1 MTYKKQ
7 SGGPKRSAFRMRK
20 MKKIGVGD
28 ASFDRRIGAVKRK
41 PGESMADFR
50 QRQLSVDRIENK
62 VEKQGLKTKQRGG
75 SPYMSDT
82 LTPKQLRKRDEMLKK
97 GKSAFFQQVPNRTP
111 KETKVARQY
120 PGGTPYD
127 DDGPAGKE
135 SKNKK
140 SKTMKKKMQA
150 GGLKSP
156 GAKQKGLKKLPKP
169 VRNKMGYKKM
179 GGDYMEPSKEVKFG
193 GPSKKMQSGG
203 ANYPVYAKGSDQAKS
218 FRKAYAAAEAGS
230 TFTWEGRKYKKEGAA
245 PTTPAPRTSAGEA
258 KSVDTRGSSTMD
270 KVAKG
275 DTSGAKK
282 VKPSARA
289 GSKERAVKR
298 AGRKADRAG
307 RKADRKSG
315 AAKVS
320 RMEQRGASKVGR
332 IQSRASAKAGREGK
346 RAERKA
352 PKLARRSAV
361 KGAKAQMR
369 ENIRA
374 AKGKT
379 DKKFLGGLMGAI
391 GGAQGAKGG
400 FGKKLL
406 GAAKGAAGGGL
417 LGRAFGAAKGLAGS
431 IGSGGGL
438 KGMAQGAMQGGM
450 GGAFGNSNP
459 MAQQGMEQQEE
470 QMMYGGKRK
479 MKKGGIK
486 DRRKSKRRGRR

>member
-1 MTYKKQ
+1 MRYTKQ
-7 SGGPKRSAFRMRK
+7 AGGSRRVNRLEAKAGRK
-20 MKKIGVGD
+20 QAKFAKKIGRAKSGKKVSER
-28 ASFDRRIGAVKRK
+28 SFARTAKQARRA
-41 PGESMADFR
+41 ESKAD
-50 QRQLSVDRIENK
+50 S
-62 VEKQGLKTKQRGG
+62 LKDKMQKGG

-111 KETKVARQY
+111 EEAKVARQY

-135 SKNKK
+135 PKNKK

-156 GAKQKGLKKLPKP
+156 GAKQRGLKKLPKP

-193 GPSKKMQSGG
+193 GPAKKQTGG
-203 ANYPVYAKGSDQAKS
+203 VNYPVYKKDSEQAKS

-230 TFTWEGRKYKKEGAA
+230 VFTWEGRKYKKEGAA
-245 PTTPAPRTSAGEA
+245 PKTSAPKTSAGEA
-258 KSVDTRGSSTMD
+258 KTVDTRGSSTMD

-332 IQSRASAKAGREGK
+332 IQSRASAKAGRQEK

-352 PKLARRSAV
+352 PKIARRSAV

-391 GGAQGAKGG
+391 GGAKGG
-400 FGKKLL
+400 GGLK
-406 GAAKGAAGGGL
+406 GALKGAAGGGL

-438 KGMAQGAMQGGM
+438 KGMAQGAMQGAG

-459 MAQQGMEQQEE
+459 MAQQGMNQQEE

-486 DRRKSKRRGRR
+486 DRRKSKRRGSK